1 MLKVFNLKKSTYYY
15 TLNTMKNDKDVEL
28 KQEILAIFQEIS
40 QDTDIEELL

>member
-1 MLKVFNLKKSTYYY
+1 
-15 TLNTMKNDKDVEL
+15 MKNDKDVEL